1 VYASEADLLN
11 MALFGHTAKE
21 WRDNN
26 PDKKGNIRDYADI
39 SQLVCL
45 SNLENLNA
53 HFISEKLPQQERLV
67 KLNAIAIHQMTLLTQ
82 DNNLKLIS
90 GGK

>member
-1 VYASEADLLN
+1 
-11 MALFGHTAKE
+11 MALFGLTAKD
-21 WRDNN
+21 WRAKN
-26 PDKKGNIRDYADI
+26 PDKKGNIRDFADI

-53 HFISEKLPQQERLV
+53 HFIGDNIPQHERLG

-82 DNNLKLIS
+82 DKNVKLIS

>member
-1 VYASEADLLN
+1 MSSIWLCSG
-11 MALFGHTAKE
+11 MSAKD
-21 WRDNN
+21 WREKN

-53 HFISEKLPQQERLV
+53 HFIGDNLPQAERLA
-67 KLNAIAIHQMTLLTQ
+67 KLNRIAIHQMTLLTN
-82 DNNLKLIS
+82 DANVRLIS
-90 GGK
+90 GGQ

>member
-1 VYASEADLLN
+1 VYAAEADVLN
-11 MALFGHTAKE
+11 MALFGMTAKQ
-21 WRDNN
+21 WRETN

-53 HFISEKLPQQERLV
+53 HFIGDGLPQSERLV
-67 KLNAIAIHQMTLLTQ
+67 KLNKTAIQQMKLLTE
-82 DNNLKLIS
+82 DARIKKI
-90 GGK
+90 GTTG